1 MRDIEEE
8 QAVINRLVQW
18 AERHESIRAML
29 LYSSRANPNAPV
41 DIFSDYDVLLAV
53 TDVHPFHE
61 DDSWTEEFGK
71 VLVVFRN
78 PIDLEHGFE
87 CFGFVTHYEEGV
99 KIDYGFYPVEFLIW
113 AAKEPRLPD
122 DLDNGY
128 AVLLDKDHLTDRLKS
143 PSYAAY
149 LPTPPSEQDYRAVIE
164 EFFNDSLYV
173 AKNLWRDNLFPMKYC
188 LDYIMKFQ
196 CLRKML
202 EWQLE
207 IDHNWSIRTGAYGK
221 GLKEHSRPEIWAELE
236 STYTGAETEENW
248 AALFRT
254 LRLFRRVAIDVA
266 EALGYEYLHDLDKRV
281 VSYLHRVRNLD
292 KRADR
297 LA

>member
-1 MRDIEEE
+1 MRDTEKE

-18 AERHESIRAML
+18 AERHETIRAML
-29 LYSSRANPNAPV
+29 LYSSRTNPNAPV

-53 TDVHPFHE
+53 TDVRPFHE
-61 DDSWTEEFGK
+61 DDGWLEEFGK

-78 PIDLEHGFE
+78 PIGLEYGFE

-99 KIDYGFYPVEFLIW
+99 KIDYGFYPVEFLTW

-128 AVLLDKDHLTDRLKS
+128 AVLLDRDHLTDRLKS
-143 PSYAAY
+143 PSYTSY
-149 LPTPPSEQDYRAVIE
+149 LPTQPTEQDYRAVIE

-202 EWQLE
+202 EWQME
-207 IDHNWSIRTGAYGK
+207 IDHNWSIRSGAYGK
-221 GLKEHSRPEIWAELE
+221 GLKKHSRPEIWAELE
-236 STYTGAETEENW
+236 NTYAGAGMEENW
-248 AALFRT
+248 DALFKT
-254 LRLFRRVAIDVA
+254 LRLFRRVATDVA
-266 EALGYEYLHDLDKRV
+266 EALGYEYLHDLDKNV
-281 VSYLHRVRNLD
+281 VSYLHKIKNLD

>member
-1 MRDIEEE
+1 MRDTEKE
-8 QAVINRLVQW
+8 QAVISRLVQW
-18 AERHESIRAML
+18 AEKHEAIRAML
-29 LYSSRANPNAPV
+29 LYSSRTHPNAPLDV
-41 DIFSDYDVLLAV
+41 FSDYDVLLAV

-61 DDSWTEEFGK
+61 DDRWLEEFGK

-78 PIDLEHGFE
+78 PIGLEHGFE
-87 CFGFVTHYEEGV
+87 NLGFVTHYEDGT
-99 KIDYGFYPVEFLIW
+99 KIDYGFYPVKFLRW
-113 AAKEPRLPD
+113 VADESRLPE

-128 AVLLDKDHLTDRLKS
+128 AVLLDKDHLTDRLKA

-149 LPTPPSEQDYRAVIE
+149 IPTPPTEQDYRAVIE

-202 EWQLE
+202 EWRME
-207 IDHNWSIRTGAYGK
+207 AEHNWSIRLGAYGK
-221 GLKEHSRPEIWAELE
+221 GLKKHSKPEIWAELE
-236 STYTGAETEENW
+236 STYVGAGTEENW
-248 AALFRT
+248 EALFKT
-254 LRLFRRVAIDVA
+254 IGLFRRVATDVA
-266 EALGYEYLHDLDKRV
+266 GALGYKYLHELDKRV
-281 VSYLHRVRNLD
+281 MSYLHKVKKLD
-292 KRADR
+292 KRADH